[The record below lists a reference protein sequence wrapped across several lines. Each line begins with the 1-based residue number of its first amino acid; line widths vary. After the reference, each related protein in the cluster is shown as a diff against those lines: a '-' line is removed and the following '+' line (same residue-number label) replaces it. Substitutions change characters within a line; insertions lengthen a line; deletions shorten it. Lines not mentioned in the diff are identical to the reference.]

1 MRNVFFSSGKIVPKV
16 KTLQGEGGGN
26 KSQIR
31 TENDPQGSEMDH
43 NLETQETIEMR
54 NMGNSFQN

>member
-16 KTLQGEGGGN
+16 KTLQGERGN
-26 KSQIR
+26 KSQIS